1 MELAIGTG
9 GLDNNFNENY
19 WNIFKNAIKQD
30 YYIHTALNY
39 EHVEQY
45 FVKAYSENIK
55 IKKVIIKIEISR
67 NPIKKIINIPNQ
79 INLIMKKFK
88 IENIDTVQIC
98 NNPSANPLNMYLF
111 KNILNYYKKKRI
123 INNFFLECFDP
134 FSDNLNKLISDDF
147 FNGYIF
153 KLNCLQRST
162 SKNFFENIL
171 NSKKKIISISPLA
184 GGKFEEIMNN
194 FDPKLKKELDTIM
207 IENDLNNYNSL
218 NIAFLKSI
226 HNMELAI
233 FGTKKADRLLNIKSQ
248 LEKIKPLKKGY
259 LDKILTLQEEY
270 KSNISFF

>member
-1 MELAIGTG
+1 M
-9 GLDNNFNENY
+9 
-19 WNIFKNAIKQD
+19 
-30 YYIHTALNY
+30 
-39 EHVEQY
+39 
-45 FVKAYSENIK
+45 
-55 IKKVIIKIEISR
+55 
-67 NPIKKIINIPNQ
+67 
-79 INLIMKKFK
+79 
-88 IENIDTVQIC
+88 
-98 NNPSANPLNMYLF
+98 
-111 KNILNYYKKKRI
+111 
-123 INNFFLECFDP
+123 
-134 FSDNLNKLISDDF
+134 NKLISDDF